1 MKRFHNAAERVMV
14 SSELLA
20 NELSE
25 RGFSHLWLWPP
36 GIDVDVFRPYTE
48 TFLDYPRPILFYV
61 GRVAVEKN
69 IEAFLRLDT
78 QGTKVVVGDCPQL
91 TALRAKH
98 PEAGFAGVRSGE
110 ELARYYSAADVM
122 VFPSR
127 TDTFGLV
134 TLEAL
139 ACGTPVAA
147 FNELGTRAA
156 VGASGAAC
164 LDEDLH
170 AAIQGALKI
179 PRERCRTHAMRFS
192 WANSARSLLAGLAPC
207 SAAAAVRAGC
217 GRDPVQ

>member
-1 MKRFHNAAERVMV
+1 
-14 SSELLA
+14 
-20 NELSE
+20 
-25 RGFSHLWLWPP
+25 
-36 GIDVDVFRPYTE
+36 
-48 TFLDYPRPILFYV
+48 
-61 GRVAVEKN
+61 
-69 IEAFLRLDT
+69 
-78 QGTKVVVGDCPQL
+78 
-91 TALRAKH
+91 
-98 PEAGFAGVRSGE
+98 
-110 ELARYYSAADVM
+110 M

-147 FNELGTRAA
+147 FNELGPRAA

-179 PRERCRTHAMRFS
+179 PRERCRTHALKFS
-192 WANSARSLLAGLAPC
+192 WANSARSLLTGLAPC

-217 GRDPVQ
+217 GREPVQ